1 MPDSGNCAALILAGN
16 EAVGGSLDD
25 FWMKVGSDWKLY
37 QVTTGSFVGATLD
50 DNFAANVIAYDK
62 DSVVVKY
69 TPGSGVSGADSFVY
83 EVIDGNGGSATA
95 TVTHHGGGQQCAGGV
110 ESE

>member
-1 MPDSGNCAALILAGN
+1 MRGPH
-16 EAVGGSLDD
+16 
-25 FWMKVGSDWKLY
+25 W
-37 QVTTGSFVGATLD
+37 T

-95 TVTHHGGGQQCAGGV
+95 TVTITVAANNVPVATNQSVSTSKNTKVSVALNATDADSDSLTTQGDRPSCPR
-110 ESE
+110 SD